1 MEALEVIAKLFGLLL
16 FYAFLFLVGGTLL
29 CFMLLVGGAYA
40 ISSYFGAKKSGKM
53 DQLDLEVRS
62 DAIYV
67 HDTLVLYKKE
77 EYPAQIMYEVHG
89 SEFDILS
96 ITNAQEDFTDVLP
109 PEEIAR
115 LVVELEYSHVD

>member
-1 MEALEVIAKLFGLLL
+1 MEALEVLAKLFGLLL
-16 FYAFLFLVGGTLL
+16 FYAFFFLVGGTFV
-29 CFMLLVGGAYA
+29 CFMLLVAVAYS
-40 ISSYFGAKKSGKM
+40 ISSYFGAKKSGKI

-62 DAIYV
+62 EAIYV
-67 HDTLVLYKKE
+67 HDTIVLYKKE
-77 EYPAQIMYEVHG
+77 EYPAQIIYEVHG

-115 LVVELEYSHVD
+115 LIVELEYSHVD

>member
-1 MEALEVIAKLFGLLL
+1 MEALEVIGKLLGLL
-16 FYAFLFLVGGTLL
+16 FVYAFLFLLGGTLL
-29 CFMLLVGGAYA
+29 CFLLLVGGAYA
-40 ISSYFGAKKSGKM
+40 ISSYFGAKKSGKI

-62 DAIYV
+62 EAIYV
-67 HDTLVLYKKE
+67 HDTIVLYKKE

-115 LVVELEYSHVD
+115 LTVELEYSHVD